1 MAHDVPTDELQRR
14 LREFASSRDWDQ
26 FHTPKNLAMALAG
39 EIGELLELFQWL
51 TPEESFQVG
60 SDPLNQT
67 RVASELADILIYS
80 LRIADVLGIDLADAV
95 SAKIDLNETRYPI
108 EQARGSSRKYS
119 DMNDDK
125 VKT

>member
-1 MAHDVPTDELQRR
+1 MARDLPTDELQQR

-39 EIGELLELFQWL
+39 EAGELVELFQWL
-51 TPEESFQVG
+51 TPAESFQLG
-60 SDPLNQT
+60 SDPLSRS
-67 RVASELADILIYS
+67 RVAAELADILIYA
-80 LRIADVLGIDLADAV
+80 LRMADVLGVNLADAI

-108 EQARGSSRKYS
+108 EQARGSARKYS
-119 DMNDDK
+119 DMSDE

>member
-1 MAHDVPTDELQRR
+1 MPRDLPTDELQRR

-39 EIGELLELFQWL
+39 EVGELLELFQWL
-51 TPEESFQVG
+51 TPAESFQLG
-60 SDPLNQT
+60 SDPLT
-67 RVASELADILIYS
+67 KSRVAAELADILIYA
-80 LRIADVLGIDLADAV
+80 LRIADVLGVDLADAI

-108 EQARGSSRKYS
+108 EQARGSARKYS
-119 DMNDDK
+119 DMSDE